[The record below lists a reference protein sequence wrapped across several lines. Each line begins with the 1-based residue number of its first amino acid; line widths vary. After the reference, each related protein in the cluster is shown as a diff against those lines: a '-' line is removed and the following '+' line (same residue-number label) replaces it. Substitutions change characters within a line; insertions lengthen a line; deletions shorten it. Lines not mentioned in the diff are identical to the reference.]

1 MSYLARSADAAA
13 DQDVMAPRKASAA
26 NEAATAAASSGG
38 VSAPPTPSPR
48 PAAPEGLTAQPPV
61 LPPGRNKQVYL
72 PVTLTAGQ
80 SVKAIADR
88 IGSTITA
95 TEKRLVYEPA
105 LIGFAT
111 VRFVD
116 RKLAIDESQD
126 MTFLT
131 SPEAD
136 STMLS

>member
-1 MSYLARSADAAA
+1 M
-13 DQDVMAPRKASAA
+13 
-26 NEAATAAASSGG
+26 
-38 VSAPPTPSPR
+38 
-48 PAAPEGLTAQPPV
+48 
-61 LPPGRNKQVYL
+61 LPPGSKQVYL

-88 IGSTITA
+88 IGSAVTA

-126 MTFLT
+126 MTFLA

-136 STMLS
+136 NTMLSWKDAARLKLDPRDLAAAPEENAFFVSRPPGRRDPSQNVEQAVR

>member
-1 MSYLARSADAAA
+1 M
-13 DQDVMAPRKASAA
+13 
-26 NEAATAAASSGG
+26 
-38 VSAPPTPSPR
+38 
-48 PAAPEGLTAQPPV
+48 
-61 LPPGRNKQVYL
+61 LPPGSKQVYL
-72 PVTLTAGQ
+72 PVTLTEGQ

-88 IGSTITA
+88 IGSAVTA

-116 RKLAIDESQD
+116 RKLAVDESQD
-126 MTFLT
+126 MTFLA

-136 STMLS
+136 NTTALLEGRGPAEAGPARSRCSARRERFLRQQPP